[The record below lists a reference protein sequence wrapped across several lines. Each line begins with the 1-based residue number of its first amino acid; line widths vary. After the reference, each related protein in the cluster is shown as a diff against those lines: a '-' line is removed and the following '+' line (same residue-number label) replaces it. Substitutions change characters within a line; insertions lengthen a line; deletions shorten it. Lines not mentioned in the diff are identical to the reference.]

1 MRNTY
6 QNVSATLARFA
17 ALARADSQSDTASK
31 AASLLTADGITKDN
45 GKVFTAHDVRQWR
58 SINKDITDTQ
68 RAALIRVHLS
78 LTGGDS

>member
-17 ALARADSQSDTASK
+17 ALARADLEADTASK
-31 AASLLTADGITKDN
+31 AASLLTAGGITKDN

-58 SINKDITDTQ
+58 SINKTITDQQ
-68 RAALIRVHLS
+68 RAALVQAHLS
-78 LTGGDS
+78 LQGTAS